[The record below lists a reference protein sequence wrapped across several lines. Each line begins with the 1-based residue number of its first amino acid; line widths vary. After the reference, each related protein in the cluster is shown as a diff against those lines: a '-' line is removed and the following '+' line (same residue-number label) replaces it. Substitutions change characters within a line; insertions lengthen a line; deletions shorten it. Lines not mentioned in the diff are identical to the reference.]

1 MKDTAVLRNKHN
13 PNADNYNDLYRHV
26 RDNTVRN
33 LRTGVEGDI
42 SDNQLQ
48 TQFVID
54 YNATMLLNKY
64 PNIEEII
71 FKLKLKLEHDS
82 NN

>member
-13 PNADNYNDLYRHV
+13 PDAANYNDLYRHV
-26 RDNTVRN
+26 KDNTVRN
-33 LRTGVEGDI
+33 LRTGVEGHI
-42 SDNQLQ
+42 TDNQLQ

-64 PNIEEII
+64 PHIEEMI
-71 FKLKLKLEHDS
+71 FKLKLKLDK
-82 NN
+82 